1 MDSGTTRARTLGNC
15 RTHAAAFFFVRGARS
30 SRRFGAAPT
39 AFAPPFFAALAAT
52 KLAYEAPRSV
62 LIFASTA
69 SVFFSSPVAAR
80 RWRRV
85 GAAR

>member
-1 MDSGTTRARTLGNC
+1 MDHGLPRTL
-15 RTHAAAFFFVRGARS
+15 TYALS
-30 SRRFGAAPT
+30 SRRRFGAAPT

-85 GAAR
+85 GAARWWRKECVR